1 MNILS
6 LYSKT
11 DLDVTNPMLQ
21 QHFGCK
27 WMLYIHDIQLI
38 RQHQNPKNTLFII
51 SEDLF
56 SQPQENPFH
65 QHDLHEIL
73 TSKQYWIII
82 NCPID
87 AFANSN
93 IPQSMIDQIF
103 VFDFNNTILKKLYL
117 QLGFI
122 SRYSFSEFKHLVC
135 QIIDDT
141 LPIERNALVIQH
153 QQLFY
158 FRSNL

>member
-1 MNILS
+1 MNIVS
-6 LYSKT
+6 LYSRT
-11 DLDVTNPMLQ
+11 ELDIINPMLQ

-27 WMLYIHDIQLI
+27 WMCYVHDIQLI
-38 RQHQNPKNTLFII
+38 RQHQDTKNTLFII

-56 SQPQENPFH
+56 SQPQ
-65 QHDLHEIL
+65 DLLEIM
-73 TSKQYWIII
+73 TCKQFWIVI
-82 NCPID
+82 NCPIN

-103 VFDFNNTILKKLYL
+103 VFDFNNTVLKKLYL

-122 SRYSFSEFKHLVC
+122 SRYSFSEFRNLVY

-141 LPIERNALVIQH
+141 IPIERNALVIQH